1 MIIIKFG
8 GTSVANAQRI
18 AGVADIISQ
27 LKKKGKKIGV
37 VVSAFGGVTDELIRM
52 SRLAASQDD
61 EYINVFREIR
71 ERHQRT
77 VKELN
82 LQRDKKLH
90 HFLEEAFAALHDILH
105 GVYLVRELSNRTLD
119 FLSGHGEVLSAKI
132 ITHYLQS
139 KKIIS
144 NFLDARTVI
153 RTDENFGSA
162 RVDFRVTN
170 KNISDFFNK
179 SKGIVVITGF
189 VASTAKGE
197 MTTLGRGGSDYTA
210 AIVGAA
216 LQARQIQIWTDVDGV
231 LTADPRKVKKAFSI
245 ASMTYEEAMEMS
257 HKFGFRRNIRSSRW
271 RRP

>member
-18 AGVADIISQ
+18 EGVADIISQ
-27 LKKKGKKIGV
+27 LKKQHKKIGV

-52 SRLAASQDD
+52 SKLAASRDD

-71 ERHQRT
+71 DRHQKA

-90 HFLEEAFAALHDILH
+90 HFLEETFAALNDILH
-105 GVYLVRELSNRTLD
+105 GVYLVKELSFRTLD

-139 KKIIS
+139 KKMS
-144 NFLDARTVI
+144 SDFLDARTVI
-153 RTDENFGSA
+153 RTDETFGAA
-162 RVDFRVTN
+162 RVDFAFTN
-170 KNISDFFNK
+170 KSINNFFNK
-179 SKGIVVITGF
+179 SNSIVVITGF
-189 VASTAKGE
+189 VASTSKGE

-210 AIVGAA
+210 AIFGAA
-216 LQARQIQIWTDVDGV
+216 LDVKEIQIWTDVDGV
-231 LTADPRKVKKAFSI
+231 MTADPRKVKKAF
-245 ASMTYEEAMEMS
+245 
-257 HKFGFRRNIRSSRW
+257 
-271 RRP
+271 